1 MHYSWPHV
9 PSAVY
14 NEKSWKSSQSRAA
27 VFSRRPSFAYRSVP
41 RDRHPNKNI
50 CTRGD
55 FHPSLRACLRSAVL
69 ISGNTPRRKVCF
81 TTSPPPRGAA
91 EMRRGP
97 PRARHLIWS
106 DWEEWPSVPNC
117 FPPPRDEKR
126 RKWREGEKKTEK
138 GSVFGI
144 YWRRSMA
151 SRPSVENILMLHRC
165 LYGNSIQ

>member
-1 MHYSWPHV
+1 M
-9 PSAVY
+9 
-14 NEKSWKSSQSRAA
+14 AA
-27 VFSRRPSFAYRSVP
+27 CSLRCLQWEELKEQPESRRRILTTAVICIQVRPAWSP
-41 RDRHPNKNI
+41 PPPPKKI

-81 TTSPPPRGAA
+81 TTSPPRGAA

-117 FPPPRDEKR
+117 FPPPTDEKR
-126 RKWREGEKKTEK
+126 RKWREGEKNQRK
-138 GSVFGI
+138 GACLEYI
-144 YWRRSMA
+144 EDDQWR
-151 SRPSVENILMLHRC
+151 LDL
-165 LYGNSIQ
+165 Q